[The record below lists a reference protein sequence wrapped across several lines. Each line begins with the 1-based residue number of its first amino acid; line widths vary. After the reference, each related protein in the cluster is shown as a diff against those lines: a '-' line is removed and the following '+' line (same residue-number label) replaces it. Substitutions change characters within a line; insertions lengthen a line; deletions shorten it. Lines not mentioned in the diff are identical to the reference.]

1 MEVEQKL
8 KLITRNL
15 QEYHGLEQIRQILE
29 QRSLKIYWGT
39 APTGRIHIG
48 YLVPLMKIAD
58 YLATGCEVKIL
69 FADLHAMLDNLKS
82 THELVQLR
90 CDYYEKMI
98 KTILGALG
106 VELDKLIFVRG
117 SSFQLTPEYTSD
129 VYKISTLSS
138 LHDCKK
144 AGAEVVKQTENPKLS
159 GLLYPIL
166 QALDEQYLDVDVQ
179 AGGIDQKRILMFA
192 ADVLPTI
199 GYSKR
204 CHLMTPMLT
213 AINAQPSANLENISN
228 TKMSSSNLNSKIDLL
243 DSKGEIKRKIN
254 RAYCL
259 EGDLTFNPLMDLMK
273 LVIFPLLSNQSINTF
288 VINRPEKY
296 GGPASYDNYDTL
308 SEDFTNKNLHPQD
321 LKLGIIDCLN
331 NFIEKIR
338 IKFNDKESINL
349 LKSAYPIN

>member
-1 MEVEQKL
+1 MEMEQKL
-8 KLITRNL
+8 NLITRNL
-15 QEYHGLEQIRQILE
+15 QEYHGLEQMRKIME
-29 QRSLKIYWGT
+29 QRPLKIYWGT

-48 YLVPLMKIAD
+48 YLVPLLKIAD
-58 YLATGCEVKIL
+58 YLAAGCEVKIL

-82 THELVQLR
+82 TPELVQLR

-98 KTILGALG
+98 KTILRELG
-106 VELDKLIFVRG
+106 VELDNLIFVRG
-117 SSFQLTPEYTSD
+117 SSFQLTPEYTND

-138 LHDCKK
+138 LRDCKK

-166 QALDEQYLDVDVQ
+166 QALDEEYLDVDAQ
-179 AGGIDQKRILMFA
+179 FGGIDQRKILMFA
-192 ADVLPTI
+192 ADALPTV
-199 GYSKR
+199 GYAKR

-213 AINAQPSANLENISN
+213 AIDSQPSSDAENIYN
-228 TKMSSSNLNSKIDLL
+228 TKMSSSNLNSKIDFL
-243 DSKGEIKRKIN
+243 DGKGEIKRKIN

-259 EGDLTFNPLMDLMK
+259 EGDMTFNPLMDLMK
-273 LVIFPLLSNQSINTF
+273 LVIFPLLENQCINGF
-288 VINRPEKY
+288 VINRSEKY
-296 GGPASYDNYDTL
+296 GGPILYDNYDAL
-308 SEDFTNKNLHPQD
+308 SKDFSSKNLHPQD

-338 IKFNDKESINL
+338 IKFTDKESINL